1 MTMKKDGAGEA
12 EEGEI
17 KETEEE
23 ELEPTIGENPC
34 DDDMKPSGRNVTNGF
49 LSLST
54 PRIRGLCAD

>member
-23 ELEPTIGENPC
+23 EPKLTVREDPC

-49 LSLST
+49 
-54 PRIRGLCAD
+54 IF

>member
-1 MTMKKDGAGEA
+1 MTMKKDGGEA

-23 ELEPTIGENPC
+23 ELEPTVREDPC

-49 LSLST
+49 
-54 PRIRGLCAD
+54 IF

>member
-23 ELEPTIGENPC
+23 EPKPTVGEDPC

-49 LSLST
+49 
-54 PRIRGLCAD
+54 IF